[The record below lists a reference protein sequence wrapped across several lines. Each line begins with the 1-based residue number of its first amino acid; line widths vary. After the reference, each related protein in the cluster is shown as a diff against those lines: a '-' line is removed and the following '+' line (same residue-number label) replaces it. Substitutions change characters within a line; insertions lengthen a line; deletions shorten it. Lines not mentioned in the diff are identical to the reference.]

1 LIANKKLILAIAN
14 GSRVSDR

>member
-1 LIANKKLILAIAN
+1 LITNKKLILAIAN